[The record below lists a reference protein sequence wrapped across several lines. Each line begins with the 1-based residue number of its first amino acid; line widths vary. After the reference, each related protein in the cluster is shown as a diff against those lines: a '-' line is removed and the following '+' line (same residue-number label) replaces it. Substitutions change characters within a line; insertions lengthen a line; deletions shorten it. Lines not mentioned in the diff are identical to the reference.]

1 MTKED
6 QDKMG
11 IFQNHA
17 YSLLNIYSG
26 IKVGTHDITLLKVR
40 NPWGKKQWQ
49 GRWSFKSNLWT
60 KQLRAKL
67 GYEVHPMDGSFFI
80 NQEDFKI
87 YFQYVH
93 ICRVN
98 LAFKNSWIDLE
109 NQRDQFKTVKMIVR

>member
-40 NPWGKKQWQ
+40 NPWGKK
-49 GRWSFKSNLWT
+49 
-60 KQLRAKL
+60 
-67 GYEVHPMDGSFFI
+67 
-80 NQEDFKI
+80 
-87 YFQYVH
+87 
-93 ICRVN
+93 
-98 LAFKNSWIDLE
+98 
-109 NQRDQFKTVKMIVR
+109 